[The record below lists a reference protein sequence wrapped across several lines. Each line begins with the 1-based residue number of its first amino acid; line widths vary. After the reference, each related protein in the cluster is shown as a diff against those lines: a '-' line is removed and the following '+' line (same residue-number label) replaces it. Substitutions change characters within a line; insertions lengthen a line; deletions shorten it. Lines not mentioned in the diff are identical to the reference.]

1 MPNGIRLQP
10 RDITLLRFLSLLRIL
25 DRRQIERI
33 AGFTSISRVNV
44 RLGKLR
50 KAGLI
55 VRYFTGSI
63 SGSRRSLYALTK
75 SGSVAVETPF
85 VPLKWKP
92 DSVLLGNAFVAH
104 QLALNDIYIEGALG
118 RGIAW
123 KIFTQ
128 PLSASIPL
136 IPDAFIETEARALF
150 VELDLGTEQLTVWT
164 RKTSLY
170 LRLATSGAFK
180 EFTSHS
186 QFAVLVI
193 TSNESRMQTLRRHIS
208 KQTQKLFWFASL
220 DIIMRQGFWSSVWL
234 RPHGEGQSQPG
245 G

>member
-1 MPNGIRLQP
+1 
-10 RDITLLRFLSLLRIL
+10 
-25 DRRQIERI
+25 
-33 AGFTSISRVNV
+33 V